1 MPRHGEV
8 LEHILVAEDQETGRC
23 GQQSRLPGDS
33 QHRAAC
39 RGRGSGDQEGAGGQA
54 VSWRVAWW
62 VPAQE
67 TLDSSV
73 ARGQEC
79 GPQQGARGAREL

>member
-1 MPRHGEV
+1 MDSKVVSLVTASTELLVAAGGVGTKREQVGRHG
-8 LEHILVAEDQETGRC
+8 RC
-23 GQQSRLPGDS
+23 R
-33 QHRAAC
+33 
-39 RGRGSGDQEGAGGQA
+39 A

-73 ARGQEC
+73 ARGQER
-79 GPQQGARGAREL
+79 GPQQGVRGAREL